1 MQSFANTLVKMDLT
15 GAQLKTVLEQQ
26 WQPTGASRPFLRLG
40 ASEGFTYTYNASKAA
55 GSRITGMW
63 LNGQPIGLATSYSV
77 TANSFLA
84 GGGDNFTA
92 FAGGTG
98 RRDTG
103 QVDLAAMVKYME
115 EFANTSQGDAPL
127 PVDYSQRAVGVAFA
141 GSAPASYAAG
151 DDIVFDMSSLSMTG
165 PGDTKDTEVEVSL
178 GDEVLGTSPV
188 TTTLQTV
195 LPGFDEVGT
204 ANVNVKAPDCVTGDT
219 LTVTGNNTGT
229 EVLVPVEFTAPDCIV
244 TTVTGTDITIEE
256 GSAGSVP
263 VQVSPA
269 TATGDVIMSL
279 GQMTVETTL
288 VNGAGSIPIAAGALP
303 VGVHQLSLDY
313 TGDNQHRSS
322 TGTVMVTVKAKP
334 APGAVDTTVT
344 GTAAA
349 FEYGTTGSV
358 SVKVAPATA
367 TGSVSVSKGADV
379 LGAATLG
386 SGAATVALGATSLP
400 AGTHTLTLTYA
411 GDAGHKPSTGSV
423 TVTVNKA
430 EATVDAEVKP
440 NKVVAKK
447 TKARLVVTV
456 DAEGFTPSGRV
467 KVEIGKR
474 TYRATLE
481 DGKAVIELKKFKQP
495 GKYKAKVRYNGDAN
509 TEAAW
514 TRVTIKVRGR

>member
-1 MQSFANTLVKMDLT
+1 
-15 GAQLKTVLEQQ
+15 
-26 WQPTGASRPFLRLG
+26 
-40 ASEGFTYTYNASKAA
+40 
-55 GSRITGMW
+55 
-63 LNGQPIGLATSYSV
+63 
-77 TANSFLA
+77 
-84 GGGDNFTA
+84 
-92 FAGGTG
+92 
-98 RRDTG
+98 
-103 QVDLAAMVKYME
+103 
-115 EFANTSQGDAPL
+115 
-127 PVDYSQRAVGVAFA
+127 
-141 GSAPASYAAG
+141 
-151 DDIVFDMSSLSMTG
+151 MSSLSMTG
-165 PGDTKDTEVEVSL
+165 PGDTKDTEVVVSL

-188 TTTLQTV
+188 TTTLQTA

-358 SVKVAPATA
+358 SVKVARRPPRERFGVQAWA
-367 TGSVSVSKGADV
+367 GGGGADV

-411 GDAGHKPSTGSV
+411 GDAGHKPSTDSV

-474 TYRATLE
+474 TYRATWRTARLSSS
-481 DGKAVIELKKFKQP
+481 
-495 GKYKAKVRYNGDAN
+495 
-509 TEAAW
+509 
-514 TRVTIKVRGR
+514 